1 MTTLPQCNAH
11 LLGFN
16 HMAKIIDHPT
26 MYHSIPDDTD
36 EKQYI
41 KTFDCCADPI
51 VFTITRT
58 SMYSDT
64 GTICGVFDSI
74 DTTMVR
80 LRRIMQSPRDGD
92 KFVVETHNLRNINQE
107 EDLN

>member
-1 MTTLPQCNAH
+1 MTTHQQCNAH
-11 LLGFN
+11 STGSN
-16 HMAKIIDHPT
+16 HMADIINLKP
-26 MYHSIPDDTD
+26 TD
-36 EKQYI
+36 EQQYI
-41 KTFDCCADPI
+41 QTFDCCDDPI

-80 LRRIMQSPRDGD
+80 LRRVMQSPRDGD
-92 KFVVETHNLRNINQE
+92 KFVVETHNLRNIQQE

>member
-1 MTTLPQCNAH
+1 
-11 LLGFN
+11 
-16 HMAKIIDHPT
+16 MAKIIDHPT

-36 EKQYI
+36 GKQYI
-41 KTFDCCADPI
+41 KTFDCTDDPI

-58 SMYSDT
+58 SLYSDT

-80 LRRIMQSPRDGD
+80 LKRIMQSPRDGE
-92 KFVVETHNLRNINQE
+92 KFIIEAHNLRNINQE
-107 EDLN
+107 EDLD

>member
-1 MTTLPQCNAH
+1 MTHTQCNVH
-11 LLGFN
+11 LIGSN

-26 MYHSIPDDTD
+26 MYHSVPDDTD

-41 KTFDCCADPI
+41 KTFDCTDDPI

-58 SMYSDT
+58 SPYLDD

-80 LRRIMQSPRDGD
+80 LRRIMQSPRDGE
-92 KFVVETHNLRNINQE
+92 KFIVETHNLRNINQE

>member
-1 MTTLPQCNAH
+1 
-11 LLGFN
+11 
-16 HMAKIIDHPT
+16 MAKIIDHPT
-26 MYHSIPDDTD
+26 MYHSVPDDTD

-41 KTFDCCADPI
+41 KTFDCCDDPI

-80 LRRIMQSPRDGD
+80 LRRIMQSPRDGE
-92 KFVVETHNLRNINQE
+92 KFIVETHNLRNINQE

>member
-1 MTTLPQCNAH
+1 
-11 LLGFN
+11 
-16 HMAKIIDHPT
+16 MAKIIDHPT
-26 MYHSIPDDTD
+26 MYHSVPDDTD

-41 KTFDCCADPI
+41 KTFDYTDDPI
-51 VFTITRT
+51 VFTITRH
-58 SMYSDT
+58 SLYSDT

-80 LRRIMQSPRDGD
+80 LTRVMQSPRDGD
-92 KFVVETHNLRNINQE
+92 KFIVETHNLRNINQE

>member
-1 MTTLPQCNAH
+1 MMTLPQCNAH
-11 LLGFN
+11 YSGFN

-41 KTFDCCADPI
+41 KTFDCTDDPI

-58 SMYSDT
+58 SPYLDD

-92 KFVVETHNLRNINQE
+92 KYIVEAHNLRNINQE

>member
-1 MTTLPQCNAH
+1 MTTLPQCNDH

-16 HMAKIIDHPT
+16 HMADIINLKP
-26 MYHSIPDDTD
+26 TD
-36 EKQYI
+36 EQQYI
-41 KTFDCCADPI
+41 KTFDCCDDPI
-51 VFTITRT
+51 VFTITRQ

-80 LRRIMQSPRDGD
+80 LRRIMQSPRDGE
-92 KFVVETHNLRNINQE
+92 KFIVETHNLRNINQE